1 MGMTAALKLRQIV
14 ANTRDVL
21 SIEAMAA
28 AQALDFLQPL
38 KTSPRLQ
45 QAHTA
50 IRSVVAVMEQDRV
63 MYQDFARI
71 AELIVSGKLAGSAR

>member
-1 MGMTAALKLRQIV
+1 MTAALKLRQIV

-38 KTSPRLQ
+38 KTSPRV
-45 QAHTA
+45 
-50 IRSVVAVMEQDRV
+50 RSRLRRMR
-63 MYQDFARI
+63 
-71 AELIVSGKLAGSAR
+71 AG